1 MLGKEGMDVG
11 INVYVDDVAC
21 VVLLSAGVL
30 VAWRKGRFPDSSSW
44 PAFTLF
50 ALMAVNLDRG
60 VSEFG
65 WKPAGNGARNLLYLI
80 VPSVALLLLRPA
92 LRVNPQR
99 LANLLAGFG
108 SALTA
113 IALCRWAGVLS
124 IPLVAPDDVVREFR
138 EVVRTLG
145 ADDALVIGQSL
156 LAIVCVQLIDG
167 VKLWRTCLAAILA
180 ATTVALQHRSVWVS
194 TCVGLMW
201 LAASSLRSSEKRW
214 RQLAGS
220 TFIGLTVAAG
230 AVSSTGTGGSETI
243 DRVVSLARTNF
254 DETQQQD
261 STWNWR
267 VKGFAE
273 ATERVSSSDTFEMLL
288 GPPSGR
294 DLGSSGSFASVH
306 IHNRYV
312 VMLAYYGV
320 LGGLVLLLW
329 LFAVG
334 RKVGGWIRTHPGG
347 GPEMHAGTAFLQAL
361 LLSQLTYFVVYT
373 GGIVQGGITALIW
386 LAAES
391 RAGRIAPI
399 VAPGYSYLAA
409 RGLPQRS

>member
-1 MLGKEGMDVG
+1 
-11 INVYVDDVAC
+11 
-21 VVLLSAGVL
+21 
-30 VAWRKGRFPDSSSW
+30 
-44 PAFTLF
+44 
-50 ALMAVNLDRG
+50 
-60 VSEFG
+60 
-65 WKPAGNGARNLLYLI
+65 
-80 VPSVALLLLRPA
+80 
-92 LRVNPQR
+92 
-99 LANLLAGFG
+99 
-108 SALTA
+108 
-113 IALCRWAGVLS
+113 
-124 IPLVAPDDVVREFR
+124 VAPDDVVREFR

-145 ADDALVIGQSL
+145 ADGALVIGQAL
-156 LAIVCVQLIDG
+156 LAIVCLQLIDG

-230 AVSSTGTGGSETI
+230 AVSSTGTAG
-243 DRVVSLARTNF
+243 DVVSLITANI
-254 DETQQQD
+254 DETQRQN
-261 STWNWR
+261 STWSWR
-267 VKGFAE
+267 VNGFLE
-273 ATERVSSSDTFEMLL
+273 ATDRLFSSGTFEMLL